1 MKLTKF
7 LAEENVKGAGG
18 YDFEQKVMYRLLRE
32 SYDTTGINRISAP
45 WIDSGTTK
53 EYPFRNNITIRDP
66 APVHLQKTGVVA
78 KDGQGLF
85 YDLKKLSLT
94 REVDF
99 KVKIRSGKTF
109 LGYSNNE
116 LIIIE
121 AKHTARDINKS
132 IIERTNIKNIGIKG
146 DDESLFKYLTSLT
159 SEHKLKSFTS
169 VELAGLN
176 ELVTKSKIDLLA
188 AMHIIASPG
197 TIDVKAYAIEVGNDA
212 AFYVINDTHQ
222 VIQGGKFEFEAGTPN
237 LIFKYQGEEIFRI
250 VFATLKSHA
259 TITAGKDVLDKHFRQ
274 RKISNEKNE
283 GTLTLGEQMLATQER
298 VKQQMISPY
307 EKNPYLLKMN
317 RQEFMG
323 LPKIPS
329 EAEIAASARPETY
342 KATLKVT
349 KDISPVMN
357 PKAPKAPEVKP
368 IFKAGETRD
377 LQIRFLK

>member
-78 KDGQGLF
+78 KDSQGLF

-121 AKHTARDINKS
+121 AKHTARDVNKS

-197 TIDVKAYAIEVGNDA
+197 TIDVKAYAIEVSNDA

-259 TITAGKDVLDKHFRQ
+259 TISAGKDVLDKYFRQ

-283 GTLTLGEQMLATQER
+283 KTLGEQMLATQER
-298 VKQQMISPY
+298 VRQNMVITKERPQEMEFSPVS
-307 EKNPYLLKMN
+307 
-317 RQEFMG
+317 RMG
-323 LPKIPS
+323 TAPETKSVP
-329 EAEIAASARPETY
+329 RPETY
-342 KATLKVT
+342 RATLKVT
-349 KDISPVMN
+349 KDISSVMN